1 MRRGPNAEAGYLLGF
16 RGDAMR
22 YQGSLRTVGVVVGIA
37 ATSCGGDDNLAPGE
51 APDTGVDHVA
61 SNGNGGAQNN
71 AGTPN
76 NGGTPNNAGTPN
88 NGGTQNTDA
97 ALPPPDADAGMKSE
111 GAANVP
117 CIPNDAAL
125 TAPTVPDNL
134 KVPAG
139 ATLVARFFASGDQV
153 YTCTDTTSDGGD
165 AGAMYTW
172 VLKAPD
178 AKLYDPA
185 CMLVGAH
192 YAGPTWWI
200 AKDGS
205 SVVGAR
211 LQSAPSPHAG
221 AIPQL
226 LLKAVSHD
234 ADGGPGVFSN
244 VTFVQRLDTVDGS
257 PPASCAAAE
266 IGHDLRV
273 AYTATYYFYTGGI
286 TDAGDAGSD

>member
-1 MRRGPNAEAGYLLGF
+1 
-16 RGDAMR
+16 MR
-22 YQGSLRTVGVVVGIA
+22 YQGSLRTVGVMVGLA
-37 ATSCGGDDNLAPGE
+37 ATSCGGDDNAATSGG
-51 APDTGVDHVA
+51 PDTGVVI
-61 SNGNGGAQNN
+61 
-71 AGTPN
+71 P
-76 NGGTPNNAGTPN
+76 
-88 NGGTQNTDA
+88 
-97 ALPPPDADAGMKSE
+97 SE
-111 GAANVP
+111 SGAAEHVDAPEPQNEAGSADSSTTP
-117 CIPNDAAL
+117 PNDAAPEAKTDGDSADIL
-125 TAPTVPDNL
+125 CTLNDAALIAPAVPDAI
-134 KVPAG
+134 KVTAG
-139 ATLVARFFASGDQV
+139 ATLVARFFAQGDQV
-153 YTCTDTTSDGGD
+153 YTCNDTTSDAGD
-165 AGAMYTW
+165 GGAMYTW

-211 LQSAPSPHAG
+211 VASAASSHAG

-244 VTFVQRLDTVDGS
+244 VTFVQRLDTVDGAA
-257 PPASCAAAE
+257 PASCTANDL
-266 IGHDLRV
+266 GHELRV
-273 AYTATYYFYTGGI
+273 PYTATYYFYSGGI

>member
-1 MRRGPNAEAGYLLGF
+1 
-16 RGDAMR
+16 MR
-22 YQGSLRTVGVVVGIA
+22 YQGSLRTVGVMVGLA
-37 ATSCGGDDNLAPGE
+37 AASCGRDDNAANGV
-51 APDTGVDHVA
+51 PDTGVVVPNE
-61 SNGNGGAQNN
+61 SGAADQAATLEPKND
-71 AGTPN
+71 APSSETSTTVPD
-76 NGGTPNNAGTPN
+76 
-88 NGGTQNTDA
+88 DA
-97 ALPPPDADAGMKSE
+97 AADAKTNPDS
-111 GAANVP
+111 ADAV
-117 CIPNDAAL
+117 CTPNDAAL
-125 TAPTVPDNL
+125 STPAVPDAI

-139 ATLVARFFASGDQV
+139 ATLVARFFAQGDQV
-153 YTCTDTTSDGGD
+153 YTCTDTTSDAGDGGT
-165 AGAMYTW
+165 MYTW

-185 CMLVGAH
+185 CMVVGAH

-211 LQSAPSPHAG
+211 LASAASPHAG

-244 VTFVQRLDTVDGS
+244 VTFVQRLDTVDGAA
-257 PPASCAAAE
+257 PASCTANDV
-266 IGHDLRV
+266 GHELRV